1 MASQPQKKDDE
12 VIGKCL
18 DCFVSYHTKKQVKK
32 ILLWCIEQF
41 FSEPFNLQDLMLI
54 LPSSCYLY
62 PSEFGVSL
70 RKQLQ
75 PDKIEY
81 PHDLLAG

>member
-32 ILLWCIEQF
+32 NTSMVHWVVF
-41 FSEPFNLQDLMLI
+41 FSEPFNLQDLIVNSPL
-54 LPSSCYLY
+54 
-62 PSEFGVSL
+62 
-70 RKQLQ
+70 
-75 PDKIEY
+75 
-81 PHDLLAG
+81 